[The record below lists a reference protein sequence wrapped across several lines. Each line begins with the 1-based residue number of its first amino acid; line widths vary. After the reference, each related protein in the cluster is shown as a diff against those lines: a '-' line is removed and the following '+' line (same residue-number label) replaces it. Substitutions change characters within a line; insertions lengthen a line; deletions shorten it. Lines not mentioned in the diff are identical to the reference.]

1 MSENKKNAPNM
12 EAALEQ
18 TFVQKNLKKIGACIG
33 IVLIVVFAAIGCK
46 YYFESQ
52 SKKAAEALYPC
63 EQQFLQGNYE
73 KALNGDGLD
82 VIGLVEVAKKY
93 SSTKSG
99 NLAKLYT
106 GLAYY
111 KLGKMEDAE
120 NYLDDFDAK
129 DDEMISPAA
138 IGALGNVY
146 AELGQNDKAVETLKK
161 AAKKA
166 DSSVLSPIFLIQAG
180 EILEG
185 EGKTAEALK
194 LYEEIQNHYR
204 SSMQGQ
210 VIEKYIERAKL
221 AK

>member
-1 MSENKKNAPNM
+1 
-12 EAALEQ
+12 
-18 TFVQKNLKKIGACIG
+18 
-33 IVLIVVFAAIGCK
+33 
-46 YYFESQ
+46 
-52 SKKAAEALYPC
+52 
-63 EQQFLQGNYE
+63 
-73 KALNGDGLD
+73 
-82 VIGLVEVAKKY
+82 
-93 SSTKSG
+93 
-99 NLAKLYT
+99 
-106 GLAYY
+106 
-111 KLGKMEDAE
+111 
-120 NYLDDFDAK
+120 
-129 DDEMISPAA
+129 MISPAA